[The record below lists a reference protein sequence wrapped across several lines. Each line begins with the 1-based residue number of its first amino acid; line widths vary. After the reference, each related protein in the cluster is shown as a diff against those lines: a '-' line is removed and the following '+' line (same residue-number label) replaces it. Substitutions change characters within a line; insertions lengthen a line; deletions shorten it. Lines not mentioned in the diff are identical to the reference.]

1 MNVLVVGGAGYIG
14 SSVAAILLQAGH
26 GVVVYDN
33 LSLGHRQAVPEG
45 ASLIIG
51 DVGDS
56 AALDDLFDT
65 HRIDTVMHFAALIEA
80 GESVSVPERYFRNN
94 VAGSLNLLETMLRH
108 DVKRLVFSSSA
119 AIFGDPAYVP
129 VDEEAAT
136 NPANPYGESKLLV
149 ERMLAWINRA
159 HGLRYAC
166 LRYFNV
172 AGAASPDRGEDHRPE
187 SHLIPLALKVAL
199 GQRPSIPIYGT
210 DYPTPDGTSVRDYIH
225 VADLAQAHLLA
236 LEALERH
243 ERLHYNLGNGSGF
256 SVRQILDTARKV
268 TGHPIPAIEEPRRP
282 GDTAALVAN
291 SRRIREELGWAP
303 AQSDLKTIMAS
314 AWEWHKRHP
323 HGYGD

>member
-136 NPANPYGESKLLV
+136 NPANPYGESKLVV
-149 ERMLAWINRA
+149 ERMLAWMNRA

>member
-136 NPANPYGESKLLV
+136 NPANPYGESKLVV
-149 ERMLAWINRA
+149 ERMLAWMNRA

-172 AGAASPDRGEDHRPE
+172 AGATSPDRGEDHRPE

-199 GQRPSIPIYGT
+199 AQRPSISIYGT